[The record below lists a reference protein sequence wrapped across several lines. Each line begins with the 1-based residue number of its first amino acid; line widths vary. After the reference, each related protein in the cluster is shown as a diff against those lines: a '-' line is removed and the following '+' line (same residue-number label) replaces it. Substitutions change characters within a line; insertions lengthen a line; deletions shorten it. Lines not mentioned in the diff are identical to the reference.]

1 MMRDPIFAAVLR
13 DGAVASAAKYI
24 GFSGQATAK
33 PSCESPTPGVGCQF
47 DELWHEKQKEHKAGA
62 VTTFTPAAL

>member
-1 MMRDPIFAAVLR
+1 VIPFSRPVLR

-24 GFSGQATAK
+24 GFSGQGTAK
-33 PSCESPTPGVGCQF
+33 FSCESPTPGVGCQY
-47 DELWHEKQKEHKAGA
+47 DEFSHEKQKEHKAGA